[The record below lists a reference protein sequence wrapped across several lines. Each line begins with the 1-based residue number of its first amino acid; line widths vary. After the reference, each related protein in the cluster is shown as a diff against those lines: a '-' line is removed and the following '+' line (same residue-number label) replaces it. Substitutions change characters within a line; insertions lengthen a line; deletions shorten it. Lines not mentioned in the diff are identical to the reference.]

1 MPILKLDKDDP
12 QRELEF
18 DIEFALKQDPSERLD
33 QWLEWNISM
42 LKFARQQ
49 QHGNKDTPPLTKRT

>member
-12 QRELEF
+12 KRELEF
-18 DIEFALKQDPSERLD
+18 DVECALQQDPSERLD

-42 LKFARQQ
+42 LEFAKQ
-49 QHGNKDTPPLTKRT
+49 QHGYKDTPPLTKRT